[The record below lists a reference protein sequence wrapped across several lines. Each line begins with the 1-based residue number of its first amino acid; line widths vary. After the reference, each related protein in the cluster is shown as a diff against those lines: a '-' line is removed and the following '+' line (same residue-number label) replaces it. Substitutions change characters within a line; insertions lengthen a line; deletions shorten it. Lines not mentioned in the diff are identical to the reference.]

1 MKSKKSPPRDKGAV
15 ESITLSIRIQPR
27 ASKNE
32 ITRMENG
39 GLKIRLTAPPVD
51 GAANEALIRLL
62 ADTLSVNRSQVEIV
76 SGHTSRDKIVRISGV
91 GKADAERL
99 LNLKEK
105 WSKINYK
112 EN

>member
-1 MKSKKSPPRDKGAV
+1 MKSRKSPPRDKVAV

-62 ADTLSVNRSQVEIV
+62 TDKLSITRSQVEIV
-76 SGHTSRDKIVRISGV
+76 SGHTSRDKIIRISGV
-91 GKADAERL
+91 GTADAERL

-105 WSKINYK
+105 WSKIKYK

>member
-1 MKSKKSPPRDKGAV
+1 MKSKKNPPKNKGSV

-32 ITRMENG
+32 IAWMENG

-51 GAANEALIRLL
+51 GAANEALIRFL
-62 ADTLSVNRSQVEIV
+62 ANTLSVARSQVDIV
-76 SGHTSRDKIVRISGV
+76 SGLTSRDKIVRISGV
-91 GKADAERL
+91 GNADAERL
-99 LNLKEK
+99 LNIKEK
-105 WSKINYK
+105 RGNISHK

>member
-1 MKSKKSPPRDKGAV
+1 MKSSKSPPRNKGSV

-32 ITRMENG
+32 ITWMENG

-51 GAANEALIRLL
+51 GAANEALIRFL
-62 ADTLSVNRSQVEIV
+62 AETLSVTKSQVDIV

-91 GKADAERL
+91 GNADAERL
-99 LNLKEK
+99 LNIKEK
-105 WSKINYK
+105 RSNINHK

>member
-1 MKSKKSPPRDKGAV
+1 MKSRKSPPRDKGAV

-32 ITRMENG
+32 ITRMENS

-62 ADTLSVNRSQVEIV
+62 ADTLSVTRSQVEIV

>member
-1 MKSKKSPPRDKGAV
+1 MKSRKSPPKDKEAV
-15 ESITLSIRIQPR
+15 ESINLSIRIQPR

-39 GLKIRLTAPPVD
+39 RLKIRLTAPPVD

-62 ADTLSVNRSQVEIV
+62 AETLSVTKSHVEIV

-105 WSKINYK
+105 WSKIKYK

>member
-1 MKSKKSPPRDKGAV
+1 MKSRKSPPRDKGAM
-15 ESITLSIRIQPR
+15 ESVTLSIRIQPR

-32 ITRMENG
+32 ITWMENG

-51 GAANEALIRLL
+51 GAANEALIRFL
-62 ADTLSVNRSQVEIV
+62 AETLSVTKSQVDIV

-91 GKADAERL
+91 GNADAERL
-99 LNLKEK
+99 LNIKEK
-105 WSKINYK
+105 RSNISHK

>member
-1 MKSKKSPPRDKGAV
+1 MKSRKSPPRDKGAV

-27 ASKNE
+27 ASNNE

-62 ADTLSVNRSQVEIV
+62 AGRLSVTKSHVEIV

-91 GKADAERL
+91 AKANEERL

-105 WSKINYK
+105 WSKIKYK